1 MRLSLYALS
10 TIARSL
16 ANWSEL
22 AVIDPSS
29 AQKVI
34 TAYLPIPIGGPSERL
49 PQYSCMDSTKYKP
62 SLINSFELGGYI
74 RGCIFEDTYEH
85 HFGQQL
91 DPNFGTICEQ
101 KTPF

>member
-1 MRLSLYALS
+1 MQDYESPQKIPCQFIIQSIKSAWWRLSLYALS

-34 TAYLPIPIGGPSERL
+34 TAYLPIPIGGLSERL
-49 PQYSCMDSTKYKP
+49 RQYSCMEREVQTIAYKQ
-62 SLINSFELGGYI
+62 
-74 RGCIFEDTYEH
+74 H
-85 HFGQQL
+85 
-91 DPNFGTICEQ
+91 
-101 KTPF
+101 